1 MLRLLS
7 LLCILLAFAIPVQ
20 AEGEEE
26 PPAGA
31 VVCAPELYPRY
42 LAECLPAGP
51 AVQMDRWAAE
61 GIPMPPRPFSAF
73 PPDPSLSDLPY
84 RYFRLNHEPVPLF
97 SSIPEDPN
105 QPGQQIM
112 PAGFVY
118 VMYTERVDTGK
129 GIYYLTP
136 SGWWVPGRGARVSEY
151 SHFQGLQFARPPET
165 SFGWTF
171 ETVPIRAAPDFN
183 APVVRTAPTYTVLQI
198 YATQIVQGVA
208 WNRVGIHEW
217 VEARKVAQVIPAA
230 APPEGV
236 TNGRWIDVNLEEQTL
251 AVYEDNRL
259 IFATVIA
266 SGMKPFWTRPGLF
279 QISQKKEVENM
290 RGSDPSD
297 FYYLENVP
305 WTMYFDG
312 ARALHGAYWRTR
324 FGYPQSHGCV
334 NLSVGDAHW
343 LFNWAR
349 EGDWVYVYDPSGQT
363 PTDPALYPSWG
374 Y

>member
-1 MLRLLS
+1 MYGWIALIWLLS
-7 LLCILLAFAIPVQ
+7 LFAFHFQ
-20 AEGEEE
+20 TQGEDEL
-26 PPAGA
+26 PAGA
-31 VVCAPELYPRY
+31 VVCDPSIYPRY

-51 AVQMDRWAAE
+51 VAQFDRWAEE
-61 GIPMPPRPFSAF
+61 GIPMPPRPFGGY

-84 RYFRLNHEPVPLF
+84 RYFHLNPEPVPIF
-97 SSIPEDPN
+97 SSIPSDPN
-105 QPGQQIM
+105 QAGQQTL
-112 PAGFVY
+112 PPGFVY
-118 VMYTERVDTGK
+118 VTYIERVDTGK

-151 SHFQGLQFARPPET
+151 SRFQGLEFSRPPET
-165 SFGWTF
+165 SFGWAF
-171 ETVPIRAAPDFN
+171 ETIPVYAAPDFN
-183 APVVRTAPTYTVLQI
+183 APTLRTAITYTVFPI
-198 YATQIVQGVA
+198 YETRLVNGYA

-217 VEARKVAQVIPAA
+217 VEARKVAQVIPSS

-236 TNGRWIDVNLEEQTL
+236 TNGRWIDVNLAEQTL
-251 AVYEDNRL
+251 AVYDQNRL

-266 SGMKPFWTRPGLF
+266 SGLKPFWTRPGLF
-279 QISQKKEVENM
+279 QIYQKKEVENM

-305 WTMYFDG
+305 WTMYYDG
-312 ARALHGAYWRTR
+312 PRALHGAYWRTR

-343 LFNWAR
+343 LFNWAK

-363 PTDPALYPSWG
+363 PTDPSFYPSWG

>member
-1 MLRLLS
+1 MYRWIVLLW
-7 LLCILLAFAIPVQ
+7 LLFLVIPAQ
-20 AEGEEE
+20 AQGEEE
-26 PPAGA
+26 PPNGA
-31 VVCAPELYPRY
+31 LVCDPSVYPRY
-42 LAECLPAGP
+42 LTECLVAGP
-51 AVQMDRWAAE
+51 VAQFERWAEE
-61 GIPMPPRPFSAF
+61 GIPMPPRPFPGY
-73 PPDPSLSDLPY
+73 PPDPSLADLPY
-84 RYFRLNHEPVPLF
+84 RYFRLNREKVPIF
-97 SSIPEDPN
+97 SSIPADPD
-105 QPGQQIM
+105 QPGQQVW
-112 PAGFVY
+112 PPGFIY
-118 VMYTERVDTGK
+118 VTYIDRVDTGR

-151 SHFQGLQFARPPET
+151 SRFQGLEFSRPPET
-165 SFGWTF
+165 SFGWAF
-171 ETVPIRAAPDFN
+171 ETIPVYSAPDFN
-183 APVVRTAPTYTVLQI
+183 APAVRTAVMYTVFPI
-198 YATQIVQGVA
+198 YETRLVNGYA
-208 WNRVGIHEW
+208 WNRVGINEW
-217 VEARKVAQVIPAA
+217 VEARKVAQVIPAS

-251 AVYEDNRL
+251 AVYEENRL

-266 SGMKPFWTRPGLF
+266 SGLKPFWTRPGLF
-279 QISQKKEVENM
+279 QIYQKKEAENM

-305 WTMYFDG
+305 WTMYYDG
-312 ARALHGAYWRTR
+312 PRALHGAYWRTR

-363 PTDPALYPSWG
+363 PTDPAFYPSWG